1 VRKSSELTRTAA
13 LAAVVDDPDRFLIV
27 CGLGTA
33 AFDAS
38 RLTENGANL
47 FPIDGAMGCALPV
60 GLGLALAQPRRQVL
74 VMTGDGEL
82 LMNLGALST
91 ASAQAPANLSV
102 LVLDNGTWG
111 LTGGQRTHTAMGTDL
126 TAVAAACGF
135 PVALTVATEAELGT
149 GRAALAD
156 DSQLT
161 FVRLELNAEDP
172 EPYPFERHGPPIR
185 KRFRDALAA
194 RGGASA

>member
-1 VRKSSELTRTAA
+1 MRKSSELTRTAA
-13 LAAVVDDPDRFLIV
+13 LAAVVDDHGGFLIV

-38 RLTENGANL
+38 RLTGNGANL
-47 FPIDGAMGCALPV
+47 FPIDGAMGSALSV

-91 ASAQAPANLSV
+91 TSAQAPANLSV
-102 LVLDNGTWG
+102 LVIDNGTWG
-111 LTGGQRTHTAMGTDL
+111 LTGGQKTHAAMGTDL
-126 TAVAAACGF
+126 TAVAAGCGF
-135 PVALTVATEAELGT
+135 PVALTVSTEAELEA

-156 DSQLT
+156 GSQLT
-161 FVRLELNAEDP
+161 FVRLELNP
-172 EPYPFERHGPPIR
+172 EPPQPYPFERHGPPIR
-185 KRFRDALAA
+185 KRFRDALA
-194 RGGASA
+194 GASAGA

>member
-1 VRKSSELTRTAA
+1 MRKSSELTRTAA
-13 LAAVVDDPDRFLIV
+13 LAAVVDDPDRYLIV

-38 RLTENGANL
+38 RLTENGSNL

-60 GLGLALAQPRRQVL
+60 GLGLALAQPTRQVL
-74 VMTGDGEL
+74 VMTGDGE

-135 PVALTVATEAELGT
+135 PVALTVSTEAELEG
-149 GRAALAD
+149 GRAALVD

-161 FVRLELNAEDP
+161 FVRLELNPEDP
-172 EPYPFERHGPPIR
+172 AYPFERHGPPIR

-194 RGGASA
+194 SEASA